1 MSSARRRTAAAA
13 ALSGAISAALLSTP
27 AASAVVVDGA
37 QRTETVAPDVDD
49 STSGNWSGYVA
60 TGGGF
65 TSVGAGWTAPAV
77 ACGSQA
83 TYSSF
88 WIGLDG
94 DGSTTVE
101 QIGTEADCSGG
112 SPVYAAWYEM
122 YPGGP
127 VEFSSAVSPG
137 DALHASV
144 AYGGSG
150 SFTLVLADRTKGWS
164 HTISAHLDNPALASA
179 EVIAEAPSDAA
190 GVLPL
195 SDFRSVAFTG
205 ATVNGAAL
213 GSCHPDPIT
222 MAGGGATKAT
232 PGPISSSGGFT
243 VTWHHS

>member
-1 MSSARRRTAAAA
+1 MSSARRRTAVAV
-13 ALSGAISAALLSTP
+13 ALSGAISAAPASTP
-27 AASAVVVDGA
+27 AASSAIIDGA
-37 QRTETVAPDVDD
+37 VRSGTVTPDISD

-65 TSVGAGWTAPAV
+65 TSVGAGWTQPAV
-77 ACGSQA
+77 ACGSQT

-94 DGSTTVE
+94 DGSGTVE

-127 VEFSSAVSPG
+127 VEFSSAISPG

-144 AYGGSG
+144 TYNGSG
-150 SFTLVLADRTKGWS
+150 RFTLVLADRTKGWT
-164 HTISAHLDNPALASA
+164 HTSTPHLDNPALASA
-179 EVIAEAPSDAA
+179 EVVAEAPSDAA

-195 SDFRSVAFTG
+195 SDFQSVAFSG
-205 ATVNGAAL
+205 ATVNGLAL
-213 GSCHPDPIT
+213 GAFQPDPVT
-222 MAGGGATKAT
+222 MANGGTTRAT
-232 PGPISSSGGFT
+232 PGPLSSSGGFT